1 MLTDTG
7 SSPVFTTKKIN
18 EDKMKQFVT
27 IDLDDLRK
35 IMREETINTLAEM
48 MDMLREGEVIQS
60 STSLQKQREIAEMM
74 ADKNDKMLTGVQVAE
89 RLGCTSGQVT
99 HLKNKGVLEPVY
111 AFGSRTPRYSANKL
125 EKMIRER
132 TIPCYR

>member
-1 MLTDTG
+1 
-7 SSPVFTTKKIN
+7 
-18 EDKMKQFVT
+18 MKHLVT

-60 STSLQKQREIAEMM
+60 TKSLQKQRELAEMM
-74 ADKNDKMLTGVQVAE
+74 ADKNDALLTGVQVAE

-99 HLKNKGVLEPVY
+99 HLKNKGILEPVY
-111 AFGSRTPRYSANKL
+111 AFGSRTPRYSSNKL